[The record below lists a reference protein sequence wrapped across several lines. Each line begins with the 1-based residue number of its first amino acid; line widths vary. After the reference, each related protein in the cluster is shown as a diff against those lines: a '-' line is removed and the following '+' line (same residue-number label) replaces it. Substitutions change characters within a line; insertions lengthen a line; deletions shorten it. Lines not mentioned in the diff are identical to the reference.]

1 MKTTQHDISLLFEN
15 MVLLLNKKTG
25 KDQEQLIRALF
36 RSQFYSRLL
45 TEEID
50 ITLIS
55 PGEAVF
61 QFMAEEVK

>member
-1 MKTTQHDISLLFEN
+1 VKTTQHDISLLFEN